1 MDYVLNDFKYDI
13 DRNLCVNDIGI
24 YKKYKKKM
32 KKMICVIKM
41 LKVYG
46 E

>member
-1 MDYVLNDFKYDI
+1 MDYVLYDFKYDI
-13 DRNLCVNDIGI
+13 DRNFCVYDIGL
-24 YKKYKKKM
+24 YKKYKKM